1 MSQDFGAVD
10 ADLVET
16 DQRRGKEDD
25 LMAINRRRVPVAHI
39 KILAR
44 VWRGCKGGTGAIG
57 EPNKSTGPAPG
68 DSALKAVDA
77 APDGKWIAASEWEVR
92 DIFQKLTADC
102 FGEMIQRRIDHL
114 PSASQAAFSPDARSR
129 AHTEHGPPLRA
140 GADPGAPGRN

>member
-1 MSQDFGAVD
+1 MSEDFCAVD
-10 ADLVET
+10 ADPVET

-68 DSALKAVDA
+68 LRGIEKVRIELDWA
-77 APDGKWIAASEWEVR
+77 ATAFNLVKRARRLAA
-92 DIFQKLTADC
+92 
-102 FGEMIQRRIDHL
+102 
-114 PSASQAAFSPDARSR
+114 
-129 AHTEHGPPLRA
+129 
-140 GADPGAPGRN
+140 